1 MARTLLCEIVT
12 PEKILYTNEVQ
23 MVVATTPAGEVGIL
37 PLHAPIVTTLAPGE
51 VRLRFGDGAADWE
64 FFSISGGYLQV
75 HEDKVIVLADAAVA
89 VSQIDPKRAQES
101 CELIGARLA
110 ELPADDEAARAEM
123 GRDLRWAKVQ
133 LRAAEKR
140 GGTS

>member
-12 PEKILYTNEVQ
+12 PESILYTNEVQ

-89 VSQIDPKRAQES
+89 VSQIDPMRAKES
-101 CELIGARLA
+101 CELIGARIA
-110 ELPADDEAARAEM
+110 ELPIDAEDERAEM
-123 GRDLRWAKVQ
+123 ARDLDWQELQ
-133 LRAAEKR
+133 LKAAEKR
-140 GGTS
+140 GGKN